1 MKNIVLA
8 AILAFATTVAFADVT
23 SNSGSSVSGTTAVG
37 SAAGNN
43 TDTTVISNAAPIP
56 SNTQIKMAPAITA
69 PGLTTTLTE
78 TCLGSISGG
87 VSILGGGITGGST
100 VRDSRCGNRLDARE
114 IRGWGENDV
123 AKEIMCG
130 TEEVRAAYKRVGRPC
145 IEDQNQKQA
154 DASTGGKKIG
164 TGTKDEYVRSSK

>member
-23 SNSGSSVSGTTAVG
+23 ANSGSSVSGTTAVG

-43 TDTTVISNAAPIP
+43 TDTTVNSYAAPIP

-78 TCLGSISGG
+78 TCLGSVSGG

-100 VRDSRCGNRLDARE
+100 IRDARCGNRLDARE

-130 TEEVRAAYKRVGRPC
+130 TDEVRAAYKRVGRPC
-145 IEDQNQKQA
+145 IEDQKPA
-154 DASTGGKKIG
+154 AAEKTSAKIG
-164 TGTKDEYVRSSK
+164 TGTKDEYVRSSPK